1 MNALTKHTGR
11 LSIPEEEAIEVLRNS
26 LYPGAKPQSVALALA
41 WCRAT
46 GRDPMKK
53 PIHIVPMNVK
63 DQRTGKYIWQDT
75 LMPGIGTY
83 RADAANTGQY
93 AGQTEPEFGPVVT
106 GDFDGQK
113 VRHPEWCRVT
123 VFRLVGGEARAFTAR
138 EYWIENYASGK
149 EGKGV
154 NAMWTKRAFGQLA
167 KCAEAQALRKAFPDE
182 TGNTNSMEEM
192 EGKTFDGVVED
203 LTPQAAKLERPAPP
217 PPDNAAW
224 IDAIAP
230 KMDAAPTQDA
240 LDAILVN
247 PKVEARAETFT
258 GTDLDRWHA
267 IIARNMA
274 RLHGGGG
281 VLYDTE
287 TGEVLDQ

>member
-1 MNALTKHTGR
+1 M
-11 LSIPEEEAIEVLRNS
+11 
-26 LYPGAKPQSVALALA
+26 ALA

-53 PIHIVPMNVK
+53 PIHIVPMKVK
-63 DQRTGKYIWQDT
+63 DQYTGQWEWRDM

-83 RADAANTGQY
+83 RTDAANTGQY
-93 AGQTEPEFGPVVT
+93 VGQTEPEFGPVVT

-123 VFRLVGGEARAFTAR
+123 VFRLIGGEPRAFTAR
-138 EYWIENYASGK
+138 EYWIENYATGK

-154 NAMWTKRAFGQLA
+154 NAMWTKRAFGQIA

-182 TGNTNSMEEM
+182 TGSTNSMEEM

-203 LTPQAAKLERPAPP
+203 LTPPPPKLERPAS
-217 PPDNAAW
+217 
-224 IDAIAP
+224 AP
-230 KMDAAPTQDA
+230 KKEPPSKMTNVDWISRIEPDMDATPTQDA
-240 LDAILVN
+240 LDALLVN
-247 PKVEARAETFT
+247 PRVKEWSATFA
-258 GTDLDRWHA
+258 GADLDRWHA

-287 TGEVLDQ
+287 TGEVLEE